1 MSASAFPSPSPF
13 RRARRAPRAHA
24 RPRGGVSRRRS
35 ASRGPHGL
43 LAAHSQVL
51 HALRERVK
59 ELNCLYRITR
69 LSQNE
74 DLSTADLA
82 KGIAEVVRESWQH
95 PKAACARV
103 AVEGEDYRTEGYAAT
118 PWVQASPVRLRGEQ
132 AGLVEVRYLRKFPD
146 CGEGP
151 FLREERHLLDAVA
164 DLLGRIVESRR
175 IKARLGRLSCELIRA
190 QESER
195 QRIAR
200 DLHDKAAQDLSLIK
214 MELEALPTRHG
225 PLAPETAA
233 HVGRLLSQ
241 TGAVIGEIR
250 TIAYD
255 LLPPELEQLGLPS
268 AAYRLCKEFAARH
281 EIRVDFSSDGMSQ
294 LKLGFETQ
302 INLYRILQE
311 ALANIRK
318 HSGAERVRVALVA
331 SHPNVILRVEDDG
344 AGFAPDVPAVP
355 TSSER
360 GMGLAGMRERAR
372 LIGAR
377 LAIRSAPGGG
387 TRILVEAPARMETRP

>member
-1 MSASAFPSPSPF
+1 MPPLFSTNP
-13 RRARRAPRAHA
+13 RRAKRAVRAGSRPGA
-24 RPRGGVSRRRS
+24 GPSRPQNAARRPR
-35 ASRGPHGL
+35 GL
-43 LAAHSQVL
+43 LAAHGQAL

-74 DLSTADLA
+74 EISAADLA
-82 KGIAEVVRESWQH
+82 RGIAEVVRESWQH
-95 PKAACARV
+95 PKWTCARV
-103 AVEGEDYRTEGYAAT
+103 VVEGADYRTEGYAAT
-118 PWVQASPVRLRGEQ
+118 PWVQSSPVRPRGEQ

-151 FLREERHLLDAVA
+151 FLREERHLIDAVA

-175 IKARLGRLSCELIRA
+175 IKAQLGRLSCELIRA
-190 QESER
+190 QENER

-214 MELEALPTRHG
+214 MELESLPARHG

-233 HVGRLLSQ
+233 HVGRLLAM

-250 TIAYD
+250 HIAYD
-255 LLPPELEQLGLPS
+255 LLPPELEQLGLSS
-268 AAYRLCKEFAARH
+268 AAYRLSQEFAARH
-281 EIRVDFSSDGMSQ
+281 DMAVDFSSDGMSQ

-311 ALANIRK
+311 SLANIRK
-318 HSGAERVRVALVA
+318 HAGAAKVRVALVA

-344 AGFAPDVPAVP
+344 AGFAPDRLTGPS
-355 TSSER
+355 TSER

-377 LAIRSAPGGG
+377 LSVRSAPGAG
-387 TRILVEAPARMETRP
+387 TRILVEAPARMEPRP